1 MNINLEQMLPTPK
14 PLLGSFIFGIKGIYP
29 LPLYRVDIMK
39 GDTEIEIF
47 FRVTKEYRIWVDEE
61 GIGRIRILKNVN
73 LKTIMDLVEQVYHQ
87 INKNKN
93 KKRIVFYI
101 SKSIYSKM
109 SDNSKAFLDFCRNNL
124 DIELDIILIER

>member
-1 MNINLEQMLPTPK
+1 M
-14 PLLGSFIFGIKGIYP
+14 SA
-29 LPLYRVDIMK
+29 
-39 GDTEIEIF
+39 DTEIEIF

-73 LKTIMDLVEQVYHQ
+73 LKTIMNLIEQVYHK

-101 SKSIYSKM
+101 SKSLYSNM